1 MLKEKDAI
9 SAQQFDDAEAAYRA
23 AVAGLEVAEAKLGS
37 LRIQEARQRVT
48 APLDGQVLRL
58 YRQPGAYVQSGT
70 SLALVGDFR
79 TLYFATP
86 VDDKIA
92 RHLEPG
98 LEAELVFSNR
108 DFQKAYG
115 TNYEKGNMGSEQ
127 RFLASVAEIT
137 PPVSEPAALRNVM
150 LKADNR
156 SGLLEPQTY
165 GNVTLQAR
173 TGRDALSVPLVAMI
187 DSNHTRVYVAKEDNT
202 IEERTVKTGAN
213 DGQFIEVLEGIKEG
227 DVVVTS
233 GMEGLKNGMRATVK
247 VQGGGT
253 K

>member
-1 MLKEKDAI
+1 M
-9 SAQQFDDAEAAYRA
+9 
-23 AVAGLEVAEAKLGS
+23 AEAKLGS

-92 RHLEPG
+92 GHLVQG
-98 LEAELVFSNR
+98 LEAELIFSNR

-150 LKADNR
+150 WQADNR
-156 SGLLEPQTY
+156 SGLLEP
-165 GNVTLQAR
+165 R
-173 TGRDALSVPLVAMI
+173 TGREALSVPLDAMV

-202 IEERTVKTGAN
+202 IEERTVKTGTN
-213 DGQFIEVLEGIKEG
+213 DGQFIEVLEGLKEG
-227 DVVVTS
+227 EVVVTS
-233 GMEGLKNGMRATVK
+233 GMEGLKDGMRATVK

>member
-1 MLKEKDAI
+1 
-9 SAQQFDDAEAAYRA
+9 
-23 AVAGLEVAEAKLGS
+23 
-37 LRIQEARQRVT
+37 
-48 APLDGQVLRL
+48 
-58 YRQPGAYVQSGT
+58 
-70 SLALVGDFR
+70 
-79 TLYFATP
+79 
-86 VDDKIA
+86 
-92 RHLEPG
+92 
-98 LEAELVFSNR
+98 VFSNR